1 MLEKSHLISAS
12 GHVIY
17 GVCLWPVVDFLLN
30 DGLSRKTECLMSS
43 NQSPT
48 IYRQPR
54 WSTLIYV
61 TLAVALAIGAA
72 VLNAWQTN
80 WALTILVALG
90 VVLFIESMLL
100 LSQRHPGTWRLIKW
114 GILLL
119 LAVLLLTGFWQ
130 YAG

>member
-1 MLEKSHLISAS
+1 
-12 GHVIY
+12 
-17 GVCLWPVVDFLLN
+17 
-30 DGLSRKTECLMSS
+30 MSS
-43 NQSPT
+43 NHSPT
-48 IYRQPR
+48 VYRQPR

-61 TLAVALAIGAA
+61 ALAVVLAIGAA
-72 VLNAWQTN
+72 ILNAWHTN

-100 LSQRHPGTWRLIKW
+100 ISQRHPGTWRLIKW

-130 YAG
+130 YSV

>member
-1 MLEKSHLISAS
+1 
-12 GHVIY
+12 
-17 GVCLWPVVDFLLN
+17 
-30 DGLSRKTECLMSS
+30 MSS
-43 NQSPT
+43 NNSPT
-48 IYRQPR
+48 ILHQPR

-61 TLAVALAIGAA
+61 ALAVALAVGAA
-72 VLNAWQTN
+72 ILNAWQTN

-100 LSQRHPGTWRLIKW
+100 IYQRHPGAWRLIKW

-119 LAVLLLTGFWQ
+119 LALLLFTGFWQ